1 MKVIGLTGPSGS
13 GKSTV
18 AKVLEQQGIA
28 VIDCDLVAR
37 EVVEKGSPLLEVL
50 CEAFGDDIILPN
62 GNLNRK
68 MLAKKAFC
76 DAESTEKLNSIML
89 PFISDKITEMLE
101 LYENDGV
108 ECVLLDAPTLYQ
120 SGLDSICHTVLVV
133 LCPKEIRKQRIIE
146 RDNLTDE
153 QAETRLNASP
163 DDSFYTE
170 RTQHIVINDGDMDG
184 FLHRALQIFGEITK

>member
-1 MKVIGLTGPSGS
+1 MKVIGMTGPSGS

-18 AKVLEQQGIA
+18 ANALEQQGVA

-50 CEAFGDDIILPN
+50 CEAFGDDIILPD
-62 GNLNRK
+62 GSLDRK
-68 MLAKKAFC
+68 RLAKKAFC

-89 PFISDKITEMLE
+89 PFISERITEMLE

-120 SGLDSICHTVLVV
+120 SGLDRICHAVLAV

-170 RTQHIVINDGDMDG
+170 RTPHIVINDGDMEA
-184 FLHRALQIFGEITK
+184 FLHRTLQIFGEIIK